1 MSQLHYQLV
10 TVTAF
15 SQNCSVIW
23 CDETGKSAVVDPGGN
38 AEVIVQALTTLQQ
51 KPEKILLTHGHLDHV
66 GAAAELAGYYQI
78 PVIGPHIRDKF
89 LLDSLPAQ
97 SQMFGFPYCEPLVP
111 DQWLTPGETVAVGNH
126 TLEVFHCPGHTP
138 GHIVFF
144 DRQARLLISGDV
156 LFRGGVGRSDFPQG
170 DHQQLME
177 SIVTT
182 LLPLGDDVTFIPG
195 HGPLSTL
202 GRERN
207 SNPFLT

>member
-15 SQNCSVIW
+15 SQNCSIIW
-23 CDETGKSAVVDPGGN
+23 CDETGESAVVDPGGN

-111 DQWLTPGETVAVGNH
+111 DQWLTPGETIAVGNH

-177 SIVTT
+177 SINVFKD
-182 LLPLGDDVTFIPG
+182 LVRSFK
-195 HGPLSTL
+195 
-202 GRERN
+202 
-207 SNPFLT
+207 

>member
-1 MSQLHYQLV
+1 MHYQLV